1 MTLCHVLL
9 GVMGSVAAL
18 KGPELA
24 VRIAVDMG
32 AQVKVLL
39 TRGAEKF
46 WSTAEGYNSRSWSEL
61 KGLQEESIEGSGE
74 KRISIV
80 CKYLRVICRRLHTFR
95 VIWAHIFYLLFYQM
109 PKTSGLRGTLLVIQ
123 SFTLI

>member
-1 MTLCHVLL
+1 MTSCPHVLL
-9 GVMGSVAAL
+9 GVTGSVAAL

-39 TRGAEKF
+39 TRGAENF
-46 WSTAEGYNSRSWSEL
+46 WSKAEGYNSKSWNEL
-61 KGLQEESIEGSGE
+61 KALQEESIDGNGE

-80 CKYLRVICRRLHTFR
+80 CESLRVELSVLACMCLE
-95 VIWAHIFYLLFYQM
+95 
-109 PKTSGLRGTLLVIQ
+109 
-123 SFTLI
+123 